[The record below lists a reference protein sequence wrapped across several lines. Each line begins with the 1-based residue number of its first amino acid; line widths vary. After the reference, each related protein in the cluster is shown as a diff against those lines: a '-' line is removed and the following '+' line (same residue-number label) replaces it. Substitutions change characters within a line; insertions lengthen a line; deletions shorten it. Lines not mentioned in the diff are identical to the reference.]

1 MKGASP
7 NIHRLSSLR
16 LPWCCCFAFLSN
28 FKLLILSSRFRIC
41 HSLLFQH
48 TKQTDKLLPQKQHFF
63 VLVCFFFTLLLQQNG
78 FLRWPVSEKG
88 MREGRK
94 RVIYGGESGARTV
107 RHWSALGWSQS
118 VVLLGSLFLFL
129 LGPSA
134 IPLMRSHKMLAEQ
147 AKQAEGLLAIISNPG
162 LWCPQQCCLVGCA
175 ADELRCGSPNCFKPK
190 TSFPSFS
197 LPQYLPLSFP
207 QWYF

>member
-1 MKGASP
+1 MF
-7 NIHRLSSLR
+7 
-16 LPWCCCFAFLSN
+16 W
-28 FKLLILSSRFRIC
+28 
-41 HSLLFQH
+41 
-48 TKQTDKLLPQKQHFF
+48 F
-63 VLVCFFFTLLLQQNG
+63 VFFFTLLLQQNG

-162 LWCPQQCCLVGCA
+162 LWCPQHAALWAVLLTSCGVGHQTASNQKPLFPPFPCPSTHHF
-175 ADELRCGSPNCFKPK
+175 LFPNGSFNSDHSSVHRWTYSSNYMNITKGGRRAV
-190 TSFPSFS
+190 
-197 LPQYLPLSFP
+197 LEEE
-207 QWYF
+207 